1 MNEQKLVNENGEEQT
16 IVFSDLPIKVDY
28 ELGQKVWF
36 YLPNS
41 IEVNSGKVV
50 GFFLTMQDKKDDDA
64 RLYYY
69 QVEYYVEMKDGS
81 KSMRLGNVTS
91 EEMGIDEKEIK
102 ERFEPIR
109 EKRIEAAIRQGEV
122 ELGGAMANKK
132 EHGDNAKEIEKEIK
146 RLRALKR

>member
-1 MNEQKLVNENGEEQT
+1 MNEQKLVNEDGEEQT
-16 IVFSDLPIKVDY
+16 IVFSDLSIKVDY
-28 ELGQKVWF
+28 ELGQSVWF

-50 GFFLTMQDKKDDDA
+50 GFFLTMQDKKDNDA

-81 KSMRLGNVTS
+81 KEMRLGNVTA
-91 EEMGIDEKEIK
+91 EEMGVDEKDTK
-102 ERFEPIR
+102 KRFEPIR
-109 EKRIEAAIRQGEV
+109 EKRLEAAIRQGEV

-132 EHGDNAKEIEKEIK
+132 EHSDNAKEIEKEIK
-146 RLRALKR
+146 RLKALKR